1 MKSFLIIGMGNFG
14 YYLCRELSGL
24 GNEILAVDIEEEC
37 LTPCLSMVTS
47 AQIGDCTRPDVL
59 KELGIG
65 NFDRC
70 FVCIGTNFQSSLEI
84 TSLLKEMGARWG

>member
-37 LTPCLSMVTS
+37 LTPCLSMVT
-47 AQIGDCTRPDVL
+47 
-59 KELGIG
+59 
-65 NFDRC
+65 DRKS
-70 FVCIGTNFQSSLEI
+70 VV
-84 TSLLKEMGARWG
+84 